1 VVLSLNPPRE
11 LRWWLSA
18 GGLKNVRLEPVAGA
32 GSAADVSAVR
42 SGFLSGSRLAAGW
55 AVRRGDRSGLVRP
68 VRGWPAGGFE
78 QVHPL
83 VLAVPVFWEIH
94 GEGPRPWR
102 AVRAAMLMR
111 SARRVARRALAYVRL
126 ARAPAARSS

>member
-1 VVLSLNPPRE
+1 MVLSLNPPRE

-83 VLAVPVFWEIH
+83 VLAVPVFGEMH
-94 GEGPRPWR
+94 GEVAA
-102 AVRAAMLMR
+102 AVAGGAGGDADEVGAQGGAASFGVCEAGRAAGG
-111 SARRVARRALAYVRL
+111 A
-126 ARAPAARSS
+126 